1 MLDTGADVMK
11 TFNDYSENTE
21 MQFSQ
26 ISIGSGSAWDGK
38 RVMELG
44 LPKNVLIA
52 LVIRRAVRIIARGDT
67 LLQAGDKAIVVTRAF
82 EDTQTYLVEKTV
94 KPGGKR
100 AGHAINEFANEGL
113 VLLVKRGER
122 EIIPNGDTVLETG
135 DVLVILKAK

>member
-1 MLDTGADVMK
+1 
-11 TFNDYSENTE
+11 

-26 ISIGSGSAWDGK
+26 ISIGPGSVWDGK

-52 LVIRRAVRIIARGDT
+52 LVIRGAVRIIARGDT
-67 LLQAGDKAIVVTRAF
+67 LLQAGDKAIVVTKAF

-94 KPGGKR
+94 KAGGKR
-100 AGHAINEFANEGL
+100 AGHAISEFSNDGL
-113 VLLVKRGER
+113 VLLVKRGDR
-122 EIIPNGDTVLETG
+122 EIIPNGDTILEVG